1 METAFRAL
9 TAGPARAFGLEKRLP
24 GIGTLDRGVAGDL
37 VLLDPSARWV
47 VDATRMKSK
56 GKNTPLTGQELVGEV
71 RAVMIGGSLVF
82 ERGQV
87 HA

>member
-1 METAFRAL
+1 
-9 TAGPARAFGLEKRLP
+9 
-24 GIGTLDRGVAGDL
+24 
-37 VLLDPSARWV
+37 
-47 VDATRMKSK
+47 MKSK
-56 GKNTPLTGQELVGEV
+56 GKNTPLAGQELVGEV